1 MLRSSHHFM
10 IGKSHDVCEDYAA
23 SSDTFA
29 ALSDG
34 CSIVKDSTGNRIDAH
49 TDVGARLLVQAAFAH
64 GDLLDVFDYATATI
78 YTADGYRRQ
87 LGMSVDCLSATL
99 LALKADV
106 EYIHAFVVGDGA
118 VFGRQRNGT
127 WTGWWYEF
135 DGPPDY
141 LRYKLSDT
149 LPFKVRMTNLDG
161 RSEVCDFP
169 CYRQIFSIVEYD
181 LVVAMSDGAFSFT
194 KNGKSVPFDKDFAM
208 RLLDFRRMGGKF
220 MVRHLR
226 GTLAELECEGI
237 VNQDD
242 ISMVALYAGD

>member
-1 MLRSSHHFM
+1 MRGGHHFC
-10 IGKSHDVCEDYAA
+10 IGKSHDVCQDYAA
-23 SSDTFA
+23 SSDEFA

-34 CSIVKDSTGNRIDAH
+34 CSIVKDASGNRIDAH
-49 TDVGARLLVQAAFAH
+49 TDVGARLLVRAAFAH
-64 GDLLDVFDYATATI
+64 SDLLDQGEYSTATI
-78 YTADGYRRQ
+78 HTADGYRRQ

-99 LALKADV
+99 LALKGDDTF
-106 EYIHAFVVGDGA
+106 IDAFVVGDGA

-127 WTGWWYEF
+127 WTGWRYEF
-135 DGPPDY
+135 DGPPYY
-141 LRYKLSDT
+141 LRYTLSGT
-149 LPFKVRMTNLDG
+149 TPFNARLTSLGGYSVVHDLKA
-161 RSEVCDFP
+161 
-169 CYRQIFSIVEYD
+169 YRQSFPLVYYD

-194 KNGKSVPFDKDFAM
+194 KNGKSVPFDKDFAL

-226 GTLAELECEGI
+226 GTLAELEREGI